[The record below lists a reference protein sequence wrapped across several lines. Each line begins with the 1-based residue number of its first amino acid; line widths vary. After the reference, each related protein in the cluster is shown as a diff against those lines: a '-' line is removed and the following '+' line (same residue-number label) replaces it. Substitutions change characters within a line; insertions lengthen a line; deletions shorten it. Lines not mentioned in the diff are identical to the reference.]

1 MDGSVVDHSFR
12 AARRTVVAA
21 FSVSLVI
28 IIVLVAERFAF
39 ERDILAAGEGA
50 RSATRL
56 NGDVLLADERL
67 TMSAN
72 MAAATG
78 EERWIARYD
87 EYIPAIDGA
96 IAEAKK
102 LAPPEVSRAFDA
114 ATRAA
119 NDMLVLMER
128 RSFELVRSGRL
139 KDARA
144 ILDGSEYASQ
154 KDILA
159 AGSGRFALELLGSQQ
174 RNLDWVS
181 KRSMWIVASLLAL
194 ALTGFFLLWRHL
206 NRSLVASKG
215 YFLDAER
222 QVHRLALHDPLTGL
236 PNRRYFHQE
245 LQRLMNEGTASR
257 ARTAVIMLDLDR
269 FKPINDRLGHA
280 AGDFVLVEI
289 GRSLADALSL
299 GCFCA
304 RVGGDEFAVA
314 LSLTGDDE
322 EARRMASRI
331 VERLSAPVE
340 IDGIAH
346 KIGATAGIAITPD
359 DATEIGEL
367 VRKADVAL
375 CHAKRRHRGAVCT
388 FEDAMDEEIRA
399 LAEVEADLRQAI
411 DRGEIE
417 PYFQPVV
424 NLADGELEYFEVL
437 ARWNHPARGVLLPA
451 SFIPAAEQLDLIHD
465 VFGTILRQAC
475 RAAKTWPSAISIAVN
490 VAPQQLSRP
499 HFAEGVLGILAET
512 GFPARRLEIELT
524 ESALIANL
532 QQTVAAVTSLK
543 NQGVRLALDDFGAG
557 HSSLH
562 HLRSLPFDRLKIDG
576 SFVKT
581 MASDP
586 EAAKIVQV
594 ISTLG
599 RALGLKTTG
608 EWVESADVRTALA
621 AAGCASGQGYHLGKP
636 MPAQEAAQLLAP
648 ERQRQLAS

>member
-1 MDGSVVDHSFR
+1 
-12 AARRTVVAA
+12 
-21 FSVSLVI
+21 
-28 IIVLVAERFAF
+28 
-39 ERDILAAGEGA
+39 
-50 RSATRL
+50 
-56 NGDVLLADERL
+56 
-67 TMSAN
+67 
-72 MAAATG
+72 
-78 EERWIARYD
+78 
-87 EYIPAIDGA
+87 
-96 IAEAKK
+96 
-102 LAPPEVSRAFDA
+102 
-114 ATRAA
+114 
-119 NDMLVLMER
+119 
-128 RSFELVRSGRL
+128 
-139 KDARA
+139 
-144 ILDGSEYASQ
+144 
-154 KDILA
+154 
-159 AGSGRFALELLGSQQ
+159 
-174 RNLDWVS
+174 
-181 KRSMWIVASLLAL
+181 
-194 ALTGFFLLWRHL
+194 
-206 NRSLVASKG
+206 
-215 YFLDAER
+215 
-222 QVHRLALHDPLTGL
+222 
-236 PNRRYFHQE
+236 
-245 LQRLMNEGTASR
+245 
-257 ARTAVIMLDLDR
+257 
-269 FKPINDRLGHA
+269 
-280 AGDFVLVEI
+280 
-289 GRSLADALSL
+289 
-299 GCFCA
+299 
-304 RVGGDEFAVA
+304 
-314 LSLTGDDE
+314 
-322 EARRMASRI
+322 
-331 VERLSAPVE
+331 
-340 IDGIAH
+340 
-346 KIGATAGIAITPD
+346 
-359 DATEIGEL
+359 
-367 VRKADVAL
+367 
-375 CHAKRRHRGAVCT
+375 
-388 FEDAMDEEIRA
+388 MDEEIRA